1 MSDKSPSLTFFQKK
15 PTVCPVCRTEFYREE
30 LLTGRGRLI
39 AGKLTPELR
48 RLYEPSQKFGEV
60 YPLAYPVTVCPNCY
74 YAAWK
79 DDFLKLPETS
89 KDKAEAETSKRINW
103 IGEVLE
109 GVDFRGSR
117 GLNEGLASF
126 MLATLCYDYQSADQ
140 SPTIK
145 QGISSL
151 RAAWLSVDMHRKYS
165 NNNYDYLA
173 KMLYRKARFFYLTA
187 IELETNGKEG
197 IGGCPNLGPD
207 LDKNYM
213 FDGVLYIYGYL
224 EYHYGPRKD
233 PAKREENLNRAKR
246 TIARIFGMGK
256 ASRNKPQA
264 ILDNARDL
272 YEEIGK
278 TLGLESLDP
287 EKDPG

>member
-1 MSDKSPSLTFFQKK
+1 MEDKTPALTFFQKK
-15 PTVCPVCRTEFYREE
+15 PTVCPVCGTEFYREE

-39 AGKLTPELR
+39 AGKLTQELR

-79 DDFLKLPETS
+79 EDFLKLPEEAV
-89 KDKAEAETSKRINW
+89 DAAEADTSKRISW
-103 IGEVLE
+103 VAEVLE
-109 GVDFRGSR
+109 GVDFRANR
-117 GLNEGLASF
+117 GLAEGLASF
-126 MLATLCYDYQSADQ
+126 MLAIMCYDYFKAEV
-140 SPTIK
+140 SPIIK
-145 QGISSL
+145 QGISAI
-151 RAAWLSVDMHRKYS
+151 RAAWLALDMHKKLAKS
-165 NNNYDYLA
+165 NYDHLA

-187 IELETNGKEG
+187 IEYESSGKQS

-213 FDGVLYIYGYL
+213 FDGVLYIYGFL
-224 EYHYGPRKD
+224 EYHFGPKSD
-233 PAKREENLNRAKR
+233 PKKREANLNKAKR

-256 ASRNKPQA
+256 ATKNKPVV

-272 YEEIGK
+272 YAEIGEA
-278 TLGLESLDP
+278 LGLENLDP
-287 EKDPG
+287 EKDSG